1 MPVLAGIDYSLSCPA
16 ICIYDTEKGNFSYN
30 NVKAYFRS
38 NLARFEMFQEGNLSG
53 CNHGPWK
60 DEMDRYD
67 DISSWA
73 VDILNDNEVDQV
85 YLEGYSFGSTGRVF
99 NIAENTAI
107 QKYNLWEELI
117 HFEVITPTTV
127 KKYATGKGNAS
138 KEDMFNKFNE
148 ENPNIDLR
156 GILTP
161 RSTGVI
167 SPLNDI
173 VDAYYILKY
182 GIFN

>member
-1 MPVLAGIDYSLSCPA
+1 MPVLAGIDYSMSCPA
-16 ICIYDTEKGNFSYN
+16 ICVYNTESGNFCYN
-30 NVKAYFRS
+30 NTKAYFRS
-38 NLARFEMFQEGNLSG
+38 NLTRFEAFKEGNLEG

-60 DEMDRYD
+60 HEMDRYD

-73 VDILNDNEVDQV
+73 LDILSENKVDQV

-107 QKYNLWEELI
+107 LKYNLWADMI
-117 HFEVITPTTV
+117 HFDVIPPTTV
-127 KKYATGKGNAS
+127 KKFATGKGNAS

-173 VDAYYILKY
+173 VEYTVL
-182 GIFN
+182 

>member
-1 MPVLAGIDYSLSCPA
+1 VPVLAGIDYSMSCPA
-16 ICIYDTEKGNFSYN
+16 ICVYNTESGNFCYN
-30 NVKAYFRS
+30 NTKAYFRS
-38 NLARFEMFQEGNLSG
+38 NLTRFEAFKEGNLEG

-60 DEMDRYD
+60 HEMDRYD

-73 VDILNDNEVDQV
+73 LDILSKNKVDQV

-107 QKYNLWEELI
+107 LKYNLWADMI
-117 HFEVITPTTV
+117 HFDVIPPTTV
-127 KKYATGKGNAS
+127 KKFATGKGNAS

-156 GILTP
+156 GLLTP

-173 VDAYYILKY
+173 VDSYYILKY
-182 GIFN
+182 GILN

>member
-1 MPVLAGIDYSLSCPA
+1 MPVLAGIDYSMSCPA
-16 ICIYDTEKGNFSYN
+16 ICVYNTESGNFCYN

-38 NLARFEMFQEGNLSG
+38 NLTRFEAFKEGNLEG

-60 DEMDRYD
+60 HEMDRYD
-67 DISSWA
+67 DISTWA
-73 VDILNDNEVDQV
+73 LDILNANKVDQV

-107 QKYNLWEELI
+107 LKYNLWGDMI
-117 HFEVITPTTV
+117 HFDIIPPTTV
-127 KKYATGKGNAS
+127 KKFATGKGNAS

-173 VDAYYILKY
+173 VDSYYILKY
-182 GIFN
+182 GILN

>member
-16 ICIYDTEKGNFSYN
+16 ICVYDTKRDAFCYETVNL
-30 NVKAYFRS
+30 YFRS
-38 NLARFEMFQEGNLSG
+38 NLMRFEAFKEGNLEGS
-53 CNHGPWK
+53 NHGPWAC
-60 DEMDRYD
+60 EMDRYD
-67 DISSWA
+67 DISSWTLN
-73 VDILNDNEVDQV
+73 ILDSNSVDQV

-107 QKYNLWEELI
+107 LKYNLWEELI
-117 HFEVITPTTV
+117 HYEVIPPTTV

-148 ENPNIDLR
+148 ENPNANLKEL
-156 GILTP
+156 LTP
-161 RSTGVI
+161 RSSGVI

-173 VDAYYILKY
+173 IDAYYILKY
-182 GIFN
+182 GLFN